1 MQLTERT
8 LDPLTRAADPA
19 STLLAFT
26 GAARVEYPG
35 ARRVDLTYAEQKL
48 VRRLRLRAALYAP
61 EDAVNRYHTT
71 HGDGWHLTLSPRVAG
86 AALFLSRADA
96 LRVYRPVDSIDGPTD
111 ATHEP
116 ATLCALWTGAPGAL
130 VFRHVSAQDAP
141 HLAHYTTA
149 AALVYRDPGSAL
161 TGALACYAATP
172 PPSEAQA

>member
-8 LDPLTRAADPA
+8 LEPITRAADPA

-26 GAARVEYPG
+26 APARNDYHG
-35 ARRVDLTYAEQKL
+35 ARRIDLT
-48 VRRLRLRAALYAP
+48 
-61 EDAVNRYHTT
+61 N
-71 HGDGWHLTLSPRVAG
+71 
-86 AALFLSRADA
+86 A
-96 LRVYRPVDSIDGPTD
+96 LRVYRPVDSIDGATD

-141 HLAHYTTA
+141 LLAHYTTA

-161 TGALACYAATP
+161 TGALACYAAAPHPT
-172 PPSEAQA
+172 EAEA